1 MSEDARLLEIVRK
14 DLQQFMG
21 VVLVIV
27 VDVGEEVVQ
36 PLSHIDLCQFA
47 ASHEGVD
54 DGSVLGGIMV
64 SAEEIVLAYQGQ
76 RPHVVLDE
84 IIVYMYLPSVV

>member
-36 PLSHIDLCQFA
+36 PLPDIDLCQFA
-47 ASHEGVD
+47 APHKSID
-54 DGSVLGGIMV
+54 DGSVF
-64 SAEEIVLAYQGQ
+64 
-76 RPHVVLDE
+76 
-84 IIVYMYLPSVV
+84 

>member
-1 MSEDARLLEIVRK
+1 MSEDALLLEIVRK
-14 DLQQFMG
+14 EFQQVTG

-27 VDVGEEVVQ
+27 MDVGEEVVQ
-36 PLSHIDLCQFA
+36 PLAHIDLSQFA
-47 ASHEGVD
+47 ASHKGVD

-64 SAEEIVLAYQGQ
+64 SAEEIVLAYQSQ